1 MEISELCGLLM
12 PAARVAALGKCF
24 KDKKIKRI
32 KLDGLVGSAPSVVF
46 SQLPRLKQPYLAV
59 ANDMDE
65 AGYLYSDLCQI
76 LGEQA
81 ALLFP
86 SGYKRDIKYGQE
98 DAPSQILRAEVLSRW
113 DDPQLRV
120 VVTYPEALAEKVAMR
135 QQLID
140 STLSFR
146 RGGTADLTTTAQ
158 RLRDFGFVTVDYV
171 YEPGQ
176 FAVRGSILDIFSFTN
191 EQPYRIDFF
200 GDDIESI
207 RTFNIET
214 QLSERSVDE
223 ITVVNNLS
231 TGAGGGESLLRFA
244 GADTVLL
251 IHDREWLR
259 QRVRAVAEETL
270 SESALIA
277 DEGDKHAMDNVVD
290 AEQFCCDIDSHR
302 YADYAVNNRGD
313 YDAALAFDTALQG
326 VFHKNFDIISSTF
339 RQFESDGYK
348 IYILS
353 DSEPQFERLRS
364 IFDDRKDD
372 IRFTPVLRTLHE
384 GFVDKD
390 RKSVV

>member
-12 PAARVAALGKCF
+12 PAACVAALGKCF

-146 RGGTADLTTTAQ
+146 RGGTVDGDGAASA
-158 RLRDFGFVTVDYV
+158 RL
-171 YEPGQ
+171 
-176 FAVRGSILDIFSFTN
+176 
-191 EQPYRIDFF
+191 
-200 GDDIESI
+200 
-207 RTFNIET
+207 
-214 QLSERSVDE
+214 
-223 ITVVNNLS
+223 
-231 TGAGGGESLLRFA
+231 
-244 GADTVLL
+244 
-251 IHDREWLR
+251 WLCDGR
-259 QRVRAVAEETL
+259 LRVRA
-270 SESALIA
+270 
-277 DEGDKHAMDNVVD
+277 G
-290 AEQFCCDIDSHR
+290 
-302 YADYAVNNRGD
+302 AVCR
-313 YDAALAFDTALQG
+313 AW
-326 VFHKNFDIISSTF
+326 
-339 RQFESDGYK
+339 
-348 IYILS
+348 
-353 DSEPQFERLRS
+353 
-364 IFDDRKDD
+364 
-372 IRFTPVLRTLHE
+372 LHP
-384 GFVDKD
+384 
-390 RKSVV
+390 

>member
-1 MEISELCGLLM
+1 M

-65 AGYLYSDLCQI
+65 AGYLYNDLCQI

-140 STLSFR
+140 NTLSFR
-146 RGGTADLTTTAQ
+146 RGGTADLTATAQ

-223 ITVVNNLS
+223 MAAS
-231 TGAGGGESLLRFA
+231 R
-244 GADTVLL
+244 
-251 IHDREWLR
+251 
-259 QRVRAVAEETL
+259 
-270 SESALIA
+270 
-277 DEGDKHAMDNVVD
+277 
-290 AEQFCCDIDSHR
+290 CC
-302 YADYAVNNRGD
+302 G
-313 YDAALAFDTALQG
+313 LQ
-326 VFHKNFDIISSTF
+326 
-339 RQFESDGYK
+339 
-348 IYILS
+348 
-353 DSEPQFERLRS
+353 EPTRCC
-364 IFDDRKDD
+364 
-372 IRFTPVLRTLHE
+372 
-384 GFVDKD
+384 
-390 RKSVV
+390 

>member
-65 AGYLYSDLCQI
+65 AGYLYNDLCQI

-146 RGGTADLTTTAQ
+146 RGGTADLTITFTS
-158 RLRDFGFVTVDYV
+158 
-171 YEPGQ
+171 
-176 FAVRGSILDIFSFTN
+176 RGSLPCVAPSLIFFHS
-191 EQPYRIDFF
+191 PM
-200 GDDIESI
+200 S
-207 RTFNIET
+207 
-214 QLSERSVDE
+214 SP
-223 ITVVNNLS
+223 TV
-231 TGAGGGESLLRFA
+231 
-244 GADTVLL
+244 
-251 IHDREWLR
+251 
-259 QRVRAVAEETL
+259 
-270 SESALIA
+270 
-277 DEGDKHAMDNVVD
+277 
-290 AEQFCCDIDSHR
+290 
-302 YADYAVNNRGD
+302 
-313 YDAALAFDTALQG
+313 
-326 VFHKNFDIISSTF
+326 STF
-339 RQFESDGYK
+339 LATTSKAFA
-348 IYILS
+348 
-353 DSEPQFERLRS
+353 RS
-364 IFDDRKDD
+364 I
-372 IRFTPVLRTLHE
+372 
-384 GFVDKD
+384 
-390 RKSVV
+390 